1 MCVWE
6 RDREISSEQLTG
18 HLETASFGGEVNRE
32 CEKEIRL
39 KHKTIL
45 WQRERE
51 REREIDS
58 VSSHSKSHAICNRLN
73 ASVRSL
79 SRPLLTDSLL
89 PMSHEKFSAV

>member
-51 REREIDS
+51 REREID
-58 VSSHSKSHAICNRLN
+58 
-73 ASVRSL
+73 
-79 SRPLLTDSLL
+79 
-89 PMSHEKFSAV
+89 

>member
-1 MCVWE
+1 MRKKE
-6 RDREISSEQLTG
+6 RGKEREMTGQRQEEKSERVCF
-18 HLETASFGGEVNRE
+18 EE
-32 CEKEIRL
+32 
-39 KHKTIL
+39 
-45 WQRERE
+45 RERE

>member
-51 REREIDS
+51 RERE
-58 VSSHSKSHAICNRLN
+58 KERNRLI
-73 ASVRSL
+73 
-79 SRPLLTDSLL
+79 
-89 PMSHEKFSAV
+89 